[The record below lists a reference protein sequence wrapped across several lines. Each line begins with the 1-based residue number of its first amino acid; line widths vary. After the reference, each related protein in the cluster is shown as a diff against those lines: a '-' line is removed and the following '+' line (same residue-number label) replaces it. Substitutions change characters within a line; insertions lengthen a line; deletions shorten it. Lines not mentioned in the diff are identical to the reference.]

1 MTIKDKIKRKLPP
14 TSMAMEQNMKHL
26 LEDIQKQFIAL
37 SERIDALEDKILS
50 DNNANWYKLRQDFS
64 QLSTQLNSLEKMQNE
79 KMQTLN
85 RQYKNLSDD
94 LEANTLKTVKN
105 LEENRK
111 NIIRIIHWRSDRLEE
126 IDDRHT
132 PRTEISFEVALAEHC
147 NLRCAGCDHFS
158 PIAEPEFADIKEF
171 ERDLSRLSE
180 LFNGQAQEI
189 HLLGGEPLLNPDI
202 VLFLQA
208 ARKSFSQSVIDITTN
223 GLLLK
228 QMSEEF
234 WTACRENKIVIRPTK
249 YPVSLDYD
257 ALEKLA
263 AEHNVEYHYFGNTA
277 NVIKT
282 LNKYP
287 LDINGMQDARRSF
300 RLCYR
305 ANKCIYLQHGR
316 LYTCTVAPTI
326 RHLNKRFGLK
336 LMESPENS
344 IDIYSA
350 KSAQEIVEFLARPI
364 PFCKYCMPEKV
375 QNGLV
380 WRQSEGDL
388 LEWTL

>member
-1 MTIKDKIKRKLPP
+1 
-14 TSMAMEQNMKHL
+14 MKHL

-79 KMQTLN
+79 KTETLN

-94 LEANTLKTVKN
+94 LEANTLKTIKN

-263 AEHNVEYHYFGNTA
+263 AEHNVEYHYFSNTA

-388 LEWTL
+388 SEWTL